1 MGAGASAIP
10 LTAPYQTREAA
21 LADGKTIA
29 EIDHYLTQQQLNVD
43 QISLSP
49 GLLTPNGTEPAP
61 TPVPTVVVDPWQ
73 HLPPPEQL
81 HILLSVDDDATKTP
95 PLLHHHTVTLPTTSD
110 TIAAPTEANVGL
122 SIFHEDSTATTIP
135 TPLLPDELLP
145 KTVSLSYAQGA
156 LTSWSLKA
164 TTNLRQLNLSGCPLN
179 ASPFFSSVHLS
190 KLLVLV
196 LDFSDI
202 PSLGELEFSQLHQLK
217 RLSMEACS
225 LSTLH
230 GEDGVAS
237 PLEHLKVLEYLNIS
251 DNELEDAESIM
262 AALCGVKGTLI
273 ELDLRD
279 NEIREVLGRKKYDT
293 LLLSKIFDE
302 TTPLQ
307 KLDNKTL
314 NRGGGAQVAKVQM
327 LSQVEGIANALSSK
341 EFEHLEDRGSCSC
354 LAGNACVEQYNC
366 KDWKNR
372 FKIAK
377 EVRKMKGM
385 EEVPGL
391 G

>member
-1 MGAGASAIP
+1 
-10 LTAPYQTREAA
+10 
-21 LADGKTIA
+21 
-29 EIDHYLTQQQLNVD
+29 
-43 QISLSP
+43 
-49 GLLTPNGTEPAP
+49 
-61 TPVPTVVVDPWQ
+61 VVVDPWQ
-73 HLPPPEQL
+73 HLPPLEQL

-122 SIFHEDSTATTIP
+122 SIVHEESTATAIP

-179 ASPFFSSVHLS
+179 APPFFSSVHLS

-230 GEDGVAS
+230 GEDGVSS

-251 DNELEDAESIM
+251 DNELEDPESIT
-262 AALCGVKGTLI
+262 AALCGVRCTLI
-273 ELDLRD
+273 ELDARD

-293 LLLSKIFDE
+293 LMLSTIFDE

-307 KLDNKTL
+307 KLDNKAL
-314 NRGGGAQVAKVQM
+314 GRGAGGAPVAKVYA
-327 LSQVEGIANALSSK
+327 LSSTPGIAKALSSK
-341 EFEHLEDRGSCSC
+341 EFEHMEDRGSCSC

-385 EEVPGL
+385 EEIPGL